1 MFVTEIN
8 GRKIKELNPLCS
20 GFINDLFENVS
31 EDAIIKSWKNDYP
44 HKADIFIKIGNQMR

>member
-8 GRKIKELNPLCS
+8 CRKIKKLNPLCS
-20 GFINDLFENVS
+20 GFINDLFENIS
-31 EDAIIKSWKNDYP
+31 EDAIIKSWKNYYP